1 MITLEDIRDYN
12 LGNIEV
18 TSKSKLSETDPTKFV
33 VTTPDDSTKKRKYK
47 VNLNSDVKHIYLT
60 ENNIEKGWLYG

>member
-1 MITLEDIRDYN
+1 MEDIRDYN

-33 VTTPDDSTKKRKYK
+33 VTTTDDSTKKRKYK

>member
-60 ENNIEKGWLYG
+60 ENNIEKG

>member
-1 MITLEDIRDYN
+1 MEDIRDYN

>member
-1 MITLEDIRDYN
+1 MEDIRDYN

-60 ENNIEKGWLYG
+60 ENNIEKGGLYG

>member
-1 MITLEDIRDYN
+1 MEDIRDYN

-33 VTTPDDSTKKRKYK
+33 VTTSDDSTKKRKYK
-47 VNLNSDVKHIYLT
+47 VNLNGDVKHIYLT
-60 ENNIEKGWLYG
+60 ENNIEKS